1 VQKETLRV
9 ELHNILK
16 NSSIE
21 ELEHNKAHIIDLLC
35 DGETAIW
42 DLVLKH
48 REKILSII
56 DICYE

>member
-1 VQKETLRV
+1 MQKETLRV

-48 REKILSII
+48 R
-56 DICYE
+56 